1 MNASRTVSFNAIN
14 AMLIAM
20 TLVGGFLGPLI
31 SSRAAA
37 QEGLSA
43 DEQLRE
49 LYETEFA
56 WRQHEMGKIRIE
68 EGDWVDAGR
77 WPDVSAAA
85 QARRLEYWNA
95 ALEQLARIPRDQLS
109 ARELINAEVFEQII
123 TSRVSNIRFRTYEA
137 PLNSDTFFW
146 TGLHPRMGGFDNAQA
161 YQRYIARLEDLP
173 RYFQQH
179 RANMREGLARGYSVP
194 AVTLEGREQSIL
206 PYRAAGKENP
216 FYAPLREMPS
226 RISEAQQAALRKQA
240 LEAIHTAV
248 VPAYT
253 ALLEFMRDEYLP
265 GAREELDAMSLP
277 DGEAFYLAQIREY
290 TTLDLTPEQIHEQ
303 GLAEVE
309 RIWAEMQAVRDDVE
323 FDGDM
328 AAFFEFLRTDP
339 QFYAKTPAELLGV
352 SSYVAKRMDGKLA
365 ETLGFLPRRRFTL
378 LPVPEAI
385 APFYTAG
392 RGGLNSC
399 LMNTYDLPSRPLYTI
414 PALTLHE
421 CAPGH
426 ALQAAISREAPGDI
440 PEFRARN
447 YFSGYGEGWG
457 LYTEWLGSQLGI
469 YQTPYEEFGRLSYE
483 MWRACRLVID
493 TGVHYYGWSREQAQ
507 DYLRRHSALS
517 EHELTTEVDRY
528 ISWPGQALAY
538 KLGEMLIRRKRV
550 EAEAAL
556 GAAFDQRYFHDV
568 ILGLRSVPLSVLES
582 ELDRWIADGGRD
594 PYADVEWLQ
603 R

>member
-1 MNASRTVSFNAIN
+1 MNASRTVSYK

-20 TLVGGFLGPLI
+20 TLLWGAVSTTI
-31 SSRAAA
+31 SSTIAA
-37 QEGLSA
+37 QERRSA

-68 EGDWVDAGR
+68 GGDWVDAGR

-109 ARELINAEVFEQII
+109 AEALINAEVFEQII
-123 TSRVSNIRFRTYEA
+123 TSRASNVRFRTYEA

-179 RANMREGLARGYSVP
+179 MANMREGLARGYSVP
-194 AVTLEGREQSIL
+194 AVTLQGREQSIL
-206 PYRAAGKENP
+206 PYRIAGKDNP
-216 FYAPLREMPS
+216 FYAPFKAMPS
-226 RISEAQQAALRKQA
+226 RISEAQQAVLRQQA
-240 LEAIHTAV
+240 LEAVQTAV

-253 ALLEFMRDEYLP
+253 ALFEFMQEEYLP
-265 GAREELDAMSLP
+265 GAREDLAARSLP

-309 RIWAEMQAVRDDVE
+309 RIWTEMKAVRDEVE

-328 AAFFEFLRTDP
+328 AAFFTFLRNDP
-339 QFYAKTPAELLGV
+339 QFYAETPAELLGV

-385 APFYTAG
+385 APFYTGG

-493 TGVHYYGWSREQAQ
+493 TGVHYFGWSREQAQ

-528 ISWPGQALAY
+528 ISWPGQALSY
-538 KLGEMLIRRKRV
+538 KLGEMLIRRKR
-550 EAEAAL
+550 AEAKEVL
-556 GAAFDQRYFHDV
+556 GTAFDQRYFHDV
-568 ILGLRSVPLSVLES
+568 ILGMRSVPLSVLES
-582 ELDRWIADGGRD
+582 ELDRWIAEGGQN